1 MSIARLTKSHITT
14 EKQTPVISDRCLFSK
29 PSISRS
35 APNYKDTRN
44 EDDNQLVV
52 IVVRNNETF
61 ALEYHAV
68 AAAVGARISDEAMLD
83 TITCAVENAISA
95 TSN

>member
-1 MSIARLTKSHITT
+1 M
-14 EKQTPVISDRCLFSK
+14 K

-35 APNYKDTRN
+35 ASNYKYTRN

-61 ALEYHAV
+61 TLEYHAV

-83 TITCAVENAISA
+83 SVACAVENAISA
-95 TSN
+95 ATN